1 MSSVLLAEDEFLI
14 RAVVVDALSA
24 IGLNCIEAATGQAAL
39 DVVTGQAPLSA
50 IIVDIGLPD
59 MSGERV
65 IEAAARYRPGTPI
78 IRCSGTLEH
87 ADARSPGVHVF
98 SKPYSAVELSKFVAS
113 LEPMTRIFSPYALCA
128 DPAAFFDHSPLT
140 T

>member
-14 RAVVVDALSA
+14 RAVVVDALGA

-39 DVVTGQAPLSA
+39 DVVTGSAPLSA

-65 IEAAARYRPGTPI
+65 IEAAAQHRPDVPI
-78 IRCSGTLEH
+78 IRCSGRNAPSGSASTK
-87 ADARSPGVHVF
+87 VHVF
-98 SKPYSAVELSKFVAS
+98 PKPYSAVELSRFVAS
-113 LEPMTRIFSPYALCA
+113 LIAK
-128 DPAAFFDHSPLT
+128 D
-140 T
+140 